1 MYYIKCSDF
10 SVFQKWTGK
19 NNRSVGKMGKT
30 RLSLTVYTCM
40 DKLYCKLN
48 WFFLTPK
55 NNKQFLDFFRVGK
68 YIKLFEKS
76 TG

>member
-1 MYYIKCSDF
+1 MQWFFCF
-10 SVFQKWTGK
+10 SKVDCGFWTGK
-19 NNRSVGKMGKT
+19 NNQSVGKMGKT
-30 RLSLTVYTCM
+30 SLTVYTCM

>member
-1 MYYIKCSDF
+1 MQLIRNLQLYMYYIKCSDF

-30 RLSLTVYTCM
+30 SLTVYTCM

-55 NNKQFLDFFRVGK
+55 NNKQFLDFF
-68 YIKLFEKS
+68 
-76 TG
+76 